1 MPLRLTIIGCL
12 ILLAAG
18 GPQSLAQPAPPA
30 AAQPPGRL
38 TVAEAVADSNGDFV
52 PDRSG
57 QLVTLTGVIVYE
69 PRVLG
74 QSATVA
80 ALQDESAAI
89 SIFADRASRD
99 PRQDCSRRPGRGHRR
114 DLPVPREEPGP
125 DPGRRLEETRPGEA
139 ARTPGR
145 DGPRHPAGPVPVR
158 TGPPPRPADDRE
170 GPAREEAG
178 PRPGGCQREGPGP
191 PDRPVPPEL
200 RLPRAPAAE
209 HQHDRGGDSDG

>member
-89 SIFADRASRD
+89 WIFADRASEILGKIARGD
-99 PRQDCSRRPGRGHRR
+99 LVEVTGAISSTTGGTRSRS
-114 DLPVPREEPGP
+114 
-125 DPGRRLEETRPGEA
+125 
-139 ARTPGR
+139 
-145 DGPRHPAGPVPVR
+145 
-158 TGPPPRPADDRE
+158 RPA
-170 GPAREEAG
+170 A
-178 PRPGGCQREGPGP
+178 
-191 PDRPVPPEL
+191 
-200 RLPRAPAAE
+200 
-209 HQHDRGGDSDG
+209 